1 MQRLHTAV
9 FTYKYAC
16 RMMTH
21 RTFLRYL
28 NCSHR
33 ILYSYAFRNNLVGF
47 YHGKC
52 TLFSHSKPFYFSQI
66 AKRSSRNRRALYL
79 HRLKNSHRRYCRNR
93 TRPFNI
99 TKSRIYSLILPL
111 KSKAGS
117 RSMMPCD
124 ASACSVGSVIIAYDK
139 SVHRHIHPAT
149 LDIPCPAFYSL
160 IKACRIC
167 CLPFDNIE
175 FHITKIAH
183 SVTP

>member
-9 FTYKYAC
+9 FTHKYAC

-66 AKRSSRNRRALYL
+66 TKRSSRNRRALYL

-93 TRPFNI
+93 TRPLNI
-99 TKSRIYSLILPL
+99 AKPRIYCLILPL
-111 KSKAGS
+111 ESKAGS
-117 RSMMPCD
+117 RSMMSRD
-124 ASACSVGSVIIAYDK
+124 ASTCSVGSVIIAYDK

-160 IKACRIC
+160 LKAHRIC

-183 SVTP
+183 SITP